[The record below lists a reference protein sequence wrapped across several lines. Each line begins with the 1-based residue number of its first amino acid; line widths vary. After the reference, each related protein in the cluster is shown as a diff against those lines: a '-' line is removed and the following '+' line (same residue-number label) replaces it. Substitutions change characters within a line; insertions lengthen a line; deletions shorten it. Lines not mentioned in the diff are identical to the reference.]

1 MKRYMNIIKTLIIAV
16 ATFAALAPAH
26 AYETSVKTLW
36 SEGNEAYAAE
46 EYDAAIAAY
55 SAIVERGY
63 ESDILY
69 YNLGN
74 AYFKR
79 GQGNVDGHGKA
90 FNSGELGRAIL
101 NYERALKINP
111 ELDDARYNRDL
122 AYKLT
127 NAPDEVPVGFL
138 TSMWR
143 SMSGVFSS
151 NTWTITSLVM
161 FFITLALVL
170 LYLLANNIVLRK
182 VSFFVSI
189 ITLLAFIL
197 TTACAIT
204 QRDVQLDSSRAVIVC
219 NDTQAIHSEPS
230 NKSKV
235 IREHSQGVVV
245 EVLRSEKEWAE
256 VKFADGEKGW
266 ILTDA
271 IEVI

>member
-1 MKRYMNIIKTLIIAV
+1 MNRYMNIIKTLIIAV
-16 ATFAALAPAH
+16 ATFAVVAPAH

-63 ESDILY
+63 ESDMLY

-79 GQGNVDGHGKA
+79 GQSNVDGEGKA

-111 ELDDARYNRDL
+111 ELEDARYNRDL

-127 NAPDEVPVGFL
+127 NAPEEVPVGFM

-143 SMSGVFSS
+143 SMSGAFSS

-161 FFITLALVL
+161 LFVTLGLVL
-170 LYLLANNIVLRK
+170 VYLLANNIVLRK
-182 VSFFVSI
+182 VSFFISI
-189 ITLLAFIL
+189 VTLIALIL
-197 TTACAIT
+197 TTAFAIT
-204 QRDVQLDSSRAVIVC
+204 QRDVQQDRSRAIIVC
-219 NDTQAIHSEPS
+219 NDIQAIHSEPN

-235 IREHSQGVVV
+235 IREHSQGVAV
-245 EVLRSEKEWAE
+245 EVLRTEKEWSE

>member
-1 MKRYMNIIKTLIIAV
+1 MNRYMNIIKTLIIAV
-16 ATFAALAPAH
+16 ATFVAVSPAH
-26 AYETSVKTLW
+26 ATEADANSLW

-46 EYDAAIAAY
+46 DYDAAIAAY
-55 SAIVERGY
+55 SAIVEMGY
-63 ESDILY
+63 ESDLLY

-79 GQGNVDGHGKA
+79 GQGNVDGQGKA

-101 NYERALKINP
+101 NYERALKLNP
-111 ELDDARYNRDL
+111 ELEDARYNLDL

-127 NAPDEVPVGFL
+127 NAPEEVPVGFM

-143 SMSGVFSS
+143 SMSGAFSS

-161 FFITLALVL
+161 LFITLALVL

-189 ITLLAFIL
+189 VTLITFIF
-197 TTACAIT
+197 TTAFAIT
-204 QRDVQLDSSRAVIVC
+204 QRDVQQDRSRAIIVC
-219 NDTQAIHSEPS
+219 NDIQAIHSEPS

-235 IREHSQGVVV
+235 IREHSQGVAV
-245 EVLRSEKEWAE
+245 EVLRSEKEWSE

>member
-1 MKRYMNIIKTLIIAV
+1 MNRYMNIIKTLIIAV
-16 ATFAALAPAH
+16 ATFVAVAPAH
-26 AYETSVKTLW
+26 AAEADAKSLW

-46 EYDAAIAAY
+46 DYDAAIAAY
-55 SAIVERGY
+55 SAIVEMGY
-63 ESDILY
+63 ESDLLY

-79 GQGNVDGHGKA
+79 GQGNVDGQGKA

-101 NYERALKINP
+101 NYERALKLNP
-111 ELDDARYNRDL
+111 ELDDARYNLDL

-127 NAPDEVPVGFL
+127 NAPEEVPVGFM

-143 SMSGVFSS
+143 SMSGAFSS

-161 FFITLALVL
+161 LFITLALVL

-189 ITLLAFIL
+189 VTLITFIL
-197 TTACAIT
+197 TTAFAIT
-204 QRDVQLDSSRAVIVC
+204 QRDVQQDRSRAIIVC
-219 NDTQAIHSEPS
+219 NDIQAIHSEPS

-235 IREHSQGVVV
+235 IREHSQGVAV
-245 EVLRSEKEWAE
+245 EVLRCEKEWSE